1 MKNLSNLT
9 IVLTPVYEDL
19 ESLQI
24 LTKKIDELFDDVFFL
39 IIDDCSVKNSITPDT
54 VSFFDSSG
62 EIINLPKNLGHQGA
76 ISFGLNYLNKH
87 YTDYKN
93 IVIMD
98 SDGEDTPESIALLKK
113 EIEKNEIDLIVAS
126 RKSRQNTFA
135 FKSFYY
141 LYKMLFFYFAG
152 VRLDFG
158 NFMILKKKAL
168 IELLSLKELDIHIAA
183 SVIKSGVHYT
193 SLQLDRGYRYKGE
206 SRMNFVGLVLHGLRS
221 LVVLYPLV
229 TRRASFIIGFLILLL
244 FFFSFDSLVYVLLV
258 LHCIFYS
265 FLFLYKNKFNQ
276 NMN

>member
-113 EIEKNEIDLIVAS
+113 EIESINSACKNIS
-126 RKSRQNTFA
+126 SN
-135 FKSFYY
+135 SFFEGKYQ
-141 LYKMLFFYFAG
+141 
-152 VRLDFG
+152 
-158 NFMILKKKAL
+158 
-168 IELLSLKELDIHIAA
+168 S
-183 SVIKSGVHYT
+183 
-193 SLQLDRGYRYKGE
+193 
-206 SRMNFVGLVLHGLRS
+206 
-221 LVVLYPLV
+221 LYP
-229 TRRASFIIGFLILLL
+229 
-244 FFFSFDSLVYVLLV
+244 
-258 LHCIFYS
+258 
-265 FLFLYKNKFNQ
+265 
-276 NMN
+276 